1 MKLGPLQSR
10 FFRAYFNYD
19 PKKDP
24 ANPCQ
29 EASFSFELGDIL
41 EVVST
46 QDESWW
52 HARKYG
58 TPAGGSSVGL
68 IPTAHQ
74 RLKHLSSRAGGAVC
88 SENLGPR
95 APRRKLKKKKE
106 MKVPLAER
114 DPREPLTYLEVTLV
128 KPSKKKRR
136 PVIVTGWYIAEIIL
150 WRGEGGWYL
159 WKVWYL
165 WGFGICGELVFVEG
179 WYLRG
184 VGICG
189 EVGLCGELVFV
200 GIWYLWGVGIFGG
213 LVF

>member
-1 MKLGPLQSR
+1 MRIGPLQSR

-150 WRGEGGWYL
+150 
-159 WKVWYL
+159 
-165 WGFGICGELVFVEG
+165 
-179 WYLRG
+179 
-184 VGICG
+184 
-189 EVGLCGELVFV
+189 
-200 GIWYLWGVGIFGG
+200 
-213 LVF
+213 